1 MWPSFRLLIVYRLFI
16 CLHMTTHPWQ
26 FFSAGFICSIPNLK
40 NCQRESAVCRKHVIL
55 NLSKKHS
62 KGIFFYGLQSPATLF
77 DTGNPESSLY
87 DNLNDVLRDV
97 NVTWGDTVITQINQT
112 DWYMRLNMNLK
123 TNWIFYGEACVFSCC
138 SQDLGEFQLLRAL

>member
-1 MWPSFRLLIVYRLFI
+1 MWPSFRLLIVYCLFI
-16 CLHMTTHPWQ
+16 CLHMSTYPWE
-26 FFSAGFICSIPNLK
+26 FFSKSFIYSIPNLK
-40 NCQRESAVCRKHVIL
+40 NCHRESAVCRKHVIL
-55 NLSKKHS
+55 NLSKNTPKE
-62 KGIFFYGLQSPATLF
+62 IFFMVYSSSTLF
-77 DTGNPESSLY
+77 QPGTPESSLY
-87 DNLNDVLRDV
+87 GNLNNVLRDV